1 MPITTRVVI
10 SNSSQGEVYSIQHYV
25 KRFVNDLHLVGCFF
39 RGTPVYSTNTTV
51 RHDIT
56 EILLNTINQTK
67 HFLFYIYMVPFCLSP
82 LLCMFPVYKQRRSLL
97 ILHHRVAAGFYYTK
111 VKWPNSY
118 KFLRP
123 FVLKGTYSI
132 GQLCPNLSK
141 TYRSF
146 NDIIILR
153 CGLILLMQLELNLI
167 FICFKLAYLL
177 WYLELTTRQVFR
189 GHHLFPKK
197 S

>member
-1 MPITTRVVI
+1 MIDVEWRKCLHIVLLHSGKHENGHHCCLGEIGIHLKTGCWPNPRV
-10 SNSSQGEVYSIQHYV
+10 S
-25 KRFVNDLHLVGCFF
+25 
-39 RGTPVYSTNTTV
+39 
-51 RHDIT
+51 
-56 EILLNTINQTK
+56 
-67 HFLFYIYMVPFCLSP
+67 
-82 LLCMFPVYKQRRSLL
+82 
-97 ILHHRVAAGFYYTK
+97 AGLYYTK
-111 VKWPNSY
+111 VKWLNSY
-118 KFLRP
+118 KFLRS

-132 GQLCPNLSK
+132 GQLCPNLPK

-146 NDIIILR
+146 NDILLLR
-153 CGLILLMQLELNLI
+153 CGLIHLLQLNLI

>member
-1 MPITTRVVI
+1 MKSIKTNPNSARENCKQIVLHIIDNTWVYLIIFFLEKNRHEVHYRV
-10 SNSSQGEVYSIQHYV
+10 S
-25 KRFVNDLHLVGCFF
+25 
-39 RGTPVYSTNTTV
+39 
-51 RHDIT
+51 
-56 EILLNTINQTK
+56 
-67 HFLFYIYMVPFCLSP
+67 
-82 LLCMFPVYKQRRSLL
+82 
-97 ILHHRVAAGFYYTK
+97 AGFYYTK
-111 VKWPNSY
+111 VKWPHSY

-132 GQLCPNLSK
+132 GQLCPNLPK

-146 NDIIILR
+146 NDILR
-153 CGLILLMQLELNLI
+153 CGLIHLMQLELNLI

-177 WYLELTTRQVFR
+177 WYLELTTKQVFR